1 MKTALH
7 SRNRNVRDL
16 YRAVPV
22 SRDRELRLAEEL
34 AEQELIA
41 AVARAYKTFWAK
53 RGYNKP
59 PRVSK
64 VTLYDFDVPNQAWVS
79 PMTD

>member
-7 SRNRNVRDL
+7 SRNRNIRDL
-16 YRAVPV
+16 FRAVPV
-22 SRDRELRLAEEL
+22 CRDRELRLAEEH
-34 AEQELIA
+34 AEKELIESIKTA
-41 AVARAYKTFWAK
+41 HRAFWKAR
-53 RGYNKP
+53 GHNKP

-64 VTLYDFDVPNQAWVS
+64 ITLHDFDIPNQAWVS